1 MRSVSRLAAGLLGIC
16 GALSACVAAAADEPA
31 KSPEPIADRIGNQVV
46 PLVEA
51 YCLGCHSA
59 KKKRGDLDL
68 SAFTTELSVL
78 KARKTWE
85 TVQRMIRA
93 GEMPPEDHPQP
104 TLAEKERL
112 LKAVDDTLNAIDCSQ
127 SPDPGRVTIRRL
139 NRTEYN
145 NTIHDLT
152 GVNFRPAEDFPA
164 DDIGYGFDHIG
175 DVLSLPPVLFEKY
188 MVAAERIL
196 ADAIRDGDPVNGPI
210 RRYSSRDMK
219 WTGPGEAH
227 ERNKHGRVLHTQGEL
242 QAELELAREYE
253 FVANVRM
260 SCDPAGPEPVKAAL
274 RLDGQDVQVLETRER
289 KSRTY
294 PVRMT
299 IPAGKHT
306 LSVAF
311 LNDYYDPD
319 NADPQE
325 RDRNLVLE
333 YIDMQ
338 GPIDVSPTLSEQL
351 ILICRPAADG
361 HDEAACVRRIIGN
374 FATRAFRG
382 PAADGEIELY
392 ARVFDGQ
399 RQAGESYNQSLRLAL
414 AAVLVS
420 PRFLFRIEADSDA
433 ADSEAIR
440 LLGDYE
446 LASRLSYFLWSTMP
460 DAELFAVAAA
470 GELRRPEV
478 LRQQVG
484 RMLHDRRRQ
493 ALIENFAGQWLQLRN
508 LSVLAPDKGVYPG
521 FDDALR
527 QAMRRETELFFEAI
541 VEEDRSLLE
550 FLDAR
555 YTFVNERLAKH
566 YGLEGISGDQF
577 QRVEFPN
584 DQRGGVLTHA
594 AILTVTSNPTRTSPV
609 KRGKWVLE
617 NFLGTV
623 PPPPPP
629 MVEELDDSAGAAL
642 KGTLRQRTE
651 QHRANPACASCHLRM
666 DPLGFGLENFDGIG
680 AWRTKDGEF
689 TIDPSGDLPSG
700 ESFKT
705 PRELRAILV
714 AHRDEFIRCLTEK
727 MLTYALGRG
736 LEYYD
741 KCATDRIAAAV
752 HKADYRFSTLIEEIV
767 MSVPFQK
774 RRAVKGEQ

>member
-1 MRSVSRLAAGLLGIC
+1 MRGVSRRAVWLLALG
-16 GALSACVAAAADEPA
+16 GVLSASAAEAGDASVKAA
-31 KSPEPIADRIGNQVV
+31 EPIADRIGTQVV
-46 PLVEA
+46 PVVEA
-51 YCLGCHSA
+51 YCIGCHSA
-59 KKKRGDLDL
+59 EKKRGDLDL
-68 SAFTTELSVL
+68 TAFTTELSVL

-85 TVQRMIRA
+85 AVQRMVRA
-93 GEMPPEDHPQP
+93 GEMPPEDRPQP
-104 TLAEKERL
+104 TLEEKERL
-112 LKAVDDTLNAIDCSQ
+112 LKAVDGTLNDVDCSQ
-127 SPDPGRVTIRRL
+127 ATDPGRVTIRRL

-145 NTIHDLT
+145 NTIRDLA
-152 GVNFRPAEDFPA
+152 GVHFSPAEDFPA

-188 MVAAERIL
+188 MAAAERIL
-196 ADAIRDGDPVNGPI
+196 ADAIREGEPVNGPI
-210 RRYSSRDMK
+210 RRYLSREMR
-219 WTGPGEAH
+219 WAAPGEAL
-227 ERNKHGRVLHTQGEL
+227 ERGKYGRVLATNGEL

-260 SCDPAGPEPVKAAL
+260 SCDPAGSEPVKAAL
-274 RLDGQDVQVLETRER
+274 RLDGRDVQVLETRER
-289 KSRTY
+289 NSRTY
-294 PVRMT
+294 PVRIT
-299 IPAGKHT
+299 VPTGRHT
-306 LSVAF
+306 LGVAF
-311 LNDYYDPD
+311 LNDHYDPD
-319 NADPQE
+319 NPDPKE

-338 GPIDVSPTLSEQL
+338 GPIDASPTLSEQL

-361 HDEAACVRRIIGN
+361 HDEAACVRRIINN
-374 FATRAFRG
+374 FATRAFRR
-382 PAADGEIELY
+382 PAVADEVELY
-392 ARVFDGQ
+392 AGVFDAQ
-399 RQAGESYNQSLRLAL
+399 RAAGESYNQSLRLAL
-414 AAVLVS
+414 SAVLVS
-420 PRFLFRIEADSDA
+420 PRFLFRIEADPEAGDA
-433 ADSEAIR
+433 KSVRE
-440 LLGDYE
+440 LGDYE

-460 DAELFAVAAA
+460 DSELFATAAA
-470 GELRRPEV
+470 GDLRRPDV
-478 LRQQVG
+478 LRQQIA
-484 RMLHDRRRQ
+484 RMLRDPKRQ

-508 LSVLAPDKGVYPG
+508 LSVLAPDKGVYPS
-521 FDDALR
+521 FDDGLR

-550 FLDAR
+550 FLDAN

-566 YGLEGISGDQF
+566 YGLGGVSGDQF
-577 QRVEFPN
+577 RRVEFPN

-629 MVEELDDSAGAAL
+629 MVKELDESSGAAL
-642 KGTLRQRTE
+642 QGTLRQRTE
-651 QHRANPACASCHLRM
+651 QHRADPGCASCHLRM

-689 TIDPSGDLPSG
+689 TIDASGDLPSG

-705 PRELRAILV
+705 PKELRAILL
-714 AHRDEFIRCLTEK
+714 AHNEEFVRCLTEK

-741 KCATDRIAAAV
+741 KCATDGITAAV
-752 HKADYRFSTLIEEIV
+752 HKADYRFSALIEGIV
-767 MSVPFQK
+767 MSAPFQK
-774 RRAVKGEQ
+774 RRVVKGEP